1 MKKRILS
8 LILAIAMLATS
19 ACTVFAV
26 TDVDFEGDLTGAI
39 DFIADKTPATTER
52 RAEILSY
59 IFTYIASGDDRDM
72 ETLINSI
79 SSGSFAGSGAA
90 IDDLNGIL
98 GALNDPSN
106 ADVKAAALLLLE
118 MIYAIPADVREDVID
133 GFGVKPRVAY
143 EIGDTD
149 ETAFDEALVSLYNND
164 NVYPAVLRDAMEEHE
179 DMTEAPYIIVNLFT
193 AWTGCFK
200 FTDDADGNGF
210 ALKSV
215 DTNYAEKLAPRL
227 ANYTL
232 GGAAIDSVEEVLE
245 AVVGAINSTYS
256 DEEIAAMKI
265 VMDDS
270 NLDLYV
276 KKSTTDEDED
286 SSSTNRPGSRPGS
299 SSSKNDKDKDDKPII
314 DEPVGADKVFPDT
327 ENHWAKSYISA
338 LAVKGI
344 IKGYEDGTFRPDIG
358 ITREEMAVVLVRL
371 LDIENE
377 LGTVAAAEYTD
388 AADIAAWAKASVDL
402 LSAKG
407 IYTGYDDGEF
417 KPKRIISREEIV
429 ALVMR
434 QLGDKSASTT
444 LKYFDSENIGE
455 WARKY
460 VAQASALGIISG
472 RDDGKYYPKDDV
484 TRAETCKI
492 LYNFLYHAE

>member
-8 LILAIAMLATS
+8 LFLAIAMLATS
-19 ACTVFAV
+19 ACTVFAA
-26 TDVDFEGDLTGAI
+26 TNVDFEGDLTGAI

-72 ETLINSI
+72 VTLIDSI
-79 SSGSFAGSGAA
+79 TSGSFSGPGV
-90 IDDLNGIL
+90 DDLNNIL
-98 GALNDPSN
+98 GALNDPAN

-118 MIYAIPADVREDVID
+118 MIYAIPADVRENVIN

-143 EIGDTD
+143 EVGNTD
-149 ETAFDEALVSLYNND
+149 ADEFDVALVSLYNNT
-164 NVYPAVLRDAMEEHE
+164 NVYPAVLKAAMEEHT
-179 DMTEAPYIIVNLFT
+179 DMAEAPYIIVNLFT

-200 FTDDADGNGF
+200 FTDDSTGDAF

-215 DTNYAEKLAPRL
+215 DSAYAAKLEERL
-227 ANYTL
+227 VNYTL
-232 GGAAIDSVEEVLE
+232 GGEPIDSAEEVLE
-245 AVVGAINSTYS
+245 AAVGAINNTYDAS
-256 DEEIAAMKI
+256 EIANMKV
-265 VMDDS
+265 VMGDS
-270 NLDLYV
+270 NLNLYE
-276 KKSTTDEDED
+276 KKTTSDD
-286 SSSTNRPGSRPGS
+286 SSSTSPGRRPGSN
-299 SSSKNDKDKDDKPII
+299 KNDKDKQDKPII
-314 DEPVGADKVFPDT
+314 DEPDNTEKVFPDT
-327 ENHWAKSYISA
+327 VDHWAKSYVSV
-338 LAVKGI
+338 LAVKGV
-344 IKGYEDGTFRPDIG
+344 IKGYEDGTFRPNIG

-371 LDIENE
+371 LDMENE
-377 LGTVAAAEYTD
+377 LGSVASAEYTD
-388 AADIAAWAKASVDL
+388 AAGIAAWAKASVDL

-429 ALVMR
+429 ALVIR

-444 LKYFDSENIGE
+444 LKYFDAENIGE

-460 VAQASALGIISG
+460 VAQATALGIISG
-472 RDDGKYYPKDDV
+472 RDDGKYYPKDNV